1 MSRALF
7 CFVVLTCTVVAGCA
21 GNRDTLA
28 DPLTATPAA
37 AASAAPATDAVT
49 TLAATPAA
57 QTAPDGATIVD
68 GNLLA
73 ARSADTLLCRD
84 LLVRGSNQMRRQCGT
99 AEQWKTYERREA
111 QAAGEI
117 VRRMQSGRPDPDYP
131 QRRR

>member
-1 MSRALF
+1 MSRVLF
-7 CFVVLTCTVVAGCA
+7 CSVVLTTLAAGCA
-21 GNRDTLA
+21 GNRDNLA
-28 DPLTATPAA
+28 EPATATPAA
-37 AASAAPATDAVT
+37 AATPPVT
-49 TLAATPAA
+49 TLAPAPAA
-57 QTAPDGATIVD
+57 QATPEGTTVVD

-111 QAAGEI
+111 EAAGEI
-117 VRRMQSGRPDPDYP
+117 LRRMQSARPDPDYP